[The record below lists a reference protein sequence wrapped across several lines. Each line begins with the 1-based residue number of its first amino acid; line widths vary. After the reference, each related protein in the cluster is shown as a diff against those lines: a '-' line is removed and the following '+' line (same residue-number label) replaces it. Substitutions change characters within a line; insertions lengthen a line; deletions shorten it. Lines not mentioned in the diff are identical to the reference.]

1 MPVRFRRTFTLFPG
15 VKVNVSKGGM
25 SITVGRK
32 GFHLN
37 FSKHGVR
44 QTTGLPGSGISHT
57 SYLFKNDDEEDD
69 EKSSKETEKQS
80 SSEEKSDEKPKPPR
94 TKRTIR
100 EHASS
105 PWGFFLFV
113 LVALFFIYFGAN
125 ALGLLPP
132 NLVTDFL
139 STLTEWA
146 RQVGL

>member
-25 SITVGRK
+25 SFTVGRK

-57 SYLFKNDDEEDD
+57 SYVFKNDDED
-69 EKSSKETEKQS
+69 
-80 SSEEKSDEKPKPPR
+80 EEKGKTEERSESTGKAEDKPKRQR
-94 TKRTIR
+94 TRRTIR

-105 PWGFFLFV
+105 PWGFFVFV
-113 LVALFFIYFGAN
+113 LVTLFFIYFGAS
-125 ALGLLPP
+125 AFGLLPP
-132 NLVTDFL
+132 NLVTNFL
-139 STLTEWA
+139 STLTQWA